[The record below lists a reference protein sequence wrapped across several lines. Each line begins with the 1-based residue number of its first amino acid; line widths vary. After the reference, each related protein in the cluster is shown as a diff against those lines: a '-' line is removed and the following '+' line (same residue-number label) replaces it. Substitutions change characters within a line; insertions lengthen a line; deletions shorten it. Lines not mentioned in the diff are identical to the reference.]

1 MIKYIKQNNGSIDM
15 KRIRIFGF
23 LDFTYYI
30 DNNIG
35 KHYGISIGVG
45 NKQLHLL
52 LRQWNTGLTSGDLY
66 DA

>member
-1 MIKYIKQNNGSIDM
+1 MIKYIKTNSNGINM

-30 DNNIG
+30 DTKIGNN
-35 KHYGISIGVG
+35 YSISIGIC
-45 NKQLHLL
+45 NKQLILL
-52 LRQWNTGLTSGDLY
+52 FRQWNTGLTSGDVY